1 MAKHSFSDTW
11 NLRTG
16 LFFVFLSVLLLIV
29 MTYLENTI
37 KRTYLQNLQLDTT
50 RELDTVAARLS
61 ATITENISW
70 VNGLAAHISIHQDIN
85 QLEFH
90 KYAKTVLFQKPLL
103 INMAAAPGLVV
114 TMVYPEPQ
122 NKEVIG
128 FDYRTDAVQWP
139 AVARAIETNH
149 LIVAGPIDLVQ
160 GGKGLVARKAIR
172 GPEGDLWGVVAAA
185 IDADALFYTAGL
197 LGNQLG
203 IDLAIR
209 GKDGLGFE
217 GDMIWGN
224 PELFTDARSQLT
236 TIPVGN
242 GTWCFAAQPK
252 GGWDSAVPILG
263 IFRTGFLVTFIMLCG
278 FFYSRYQKHTQD
290 LRYQRILEKQAT
302 YDQLTGLPNR
312 TLFEDNLAKAI
323 SLASRDH
330 YKLAILFIDLDR
342 FKPVNDNLGHKAG
355 DLLLQQVTERIN
367 LHIRDSDTLAR
378 YSGDE
383 FIAILTHI
391 HDDYMPDT
399 VAEDILATINAPFI
413 LKNNQIFCSA
423 SIGISVFPD
432 DGETNEELVSKADQA
447 MYEVKNSGRNGWHY
461 FTKSMQAES
470 ENRHILYTQLVHA
483 IAERALDVY
492 YQPIVRLND
501 HFIGKCE
508 ALVRWFS
515 DGQQIPTYQFIE
527 LAEETGM
534 INEIDHFVLETAAA
548 YLTQQSQEL
557 NVRLGLSVNLSPRLF
572 LNKDQAL
579 LKWLNLILNTAESI
593 NLTVEITER
602 LLMTESDQV
611 NTILH
616 QLRDRGVTI
625 AIDDFGTGYSSLSYI
640 LKFPIDIIKIDQ
652 SFISKIGLDDK
663 SEALTD
669 TIINMAHRMGCVAV
683 AEGIETE
690 AQYTYLKRLGCDF
703 GQGYYFDKPMDH
715 TDFSNLLKQQY
726 VG

>member
-1 MAKHSFSDTW
+1 MAEHSSSDNW

-16 LFFVFLSVLLLIV
+16 LFFIFLSAVLLMV
-29 MTYLENTI
+29 MIYLENTL
-37 KRTYLQNLQLDTT
+37 RQTYLQNLQLDTT
-50 RELDTVAARLS
+50 RELDAVASRLG

-70 VNGLAAHISIHQDIN
+70 VNGLAAHISINPEISQS
-85 QLEFH
+85 EFRR
-90 KYAKTVLFQKPLL
+90 YVQAVLFQKPLL
-103 INMAAAPGLVV
+103 INMAAAPDLVV
-114 TMVYPEPQ
+114 TMVHPVQQ
-122 NKEVIG
+122 NQQVIG
-128 FDYRTDAVQWP
+128 FDYRTSVDQWP
-139 AVARAIETNH
+139 AVARAIETGR
-149 LIVAGPIDLVQ
+149 LIVAGPIALVQ
-160 GGKGLVARKAIR
+160 GGRGLVARKAIHDPD
-172 GPEGDLWGVVAAA
+172 GELWGVVAAA
-185 IDADALFYTAGL
+185 IDADALFQKVGL
-197 LGNQLG
+197 PGNQLG

-217 GDMIWGN
+217 GEMIWGN
-224 PELFTDARSQLT
+224 PELFADARSQLT
-236 TIPVGN
+236 TIPVGD
-242 GTWCFAAQPK
+242 GTWLFAAQPK
-252 GGWDSAVPILG
+252 SGWDGAVPVLG
-263 IFRTGFLVTFIMLCG
+263 IFRTGFLVTFILFCG

-312 TLFEDNLAKAI
+312 ILFEDTLAKAI

-330 YKLAILFIDLDR
+330 YKLALLFIDLDR

-367 LHIRDSDTLAR
+367 RHIRDSDTLAR

-383 FIAILTHI
+383 FIVILNHI
-391 HDDYMPDT
+391 HDDYKPDT
-399 VAEDILATINAPFI
+399 VAENILATISEPFV
-413 LKNNQIFCSA
+413 LTNNQVFCSA

-432 DGETNEELVSKADQA
+432 DGKTNEELVSKADQA

-461 FTKSMQAES
+461 FTRSMQTES
-470 ENRHILYTQLVHA
+470 ENRHILYTRLVQA
-483 IAERALDVY
+483 IAERSLEVY
-492 YQPIVRLND
+492 YQPIVQLND
-501 HFIGKCE
+501 RFVSKCE

-515 DGQQIPTYQFIE
+515 DGQQIPNYQFIE

-548 YLTQQSQEL
+548 YLKQQSQEL

-579 LKWLNLILNTAESI
+579 LKWLNLILGAADSI
-593 NLTVEITER
+593 DLTVEITER
-602 LLMTESDQV
+602 LLMAESDQV

-616 QLRDRGVTI
+616 QLRDRGITI

-640 LKFPIDIIKIDQ
+640 LKFPIDIIKIDR
-652 SFISKIGLDDK
+652 SFINKIGLDDK

-669 TIINMAHRMGCVAV
+669 TIINMAHRMGCLAV

-703 GQGYYFDKPMDH
+703 GQGYYFDKPMDQA
-715 TDFSNLLKQQY
+715 DFSRRLKQQHKS
-726 VG
+726 